1 MCLGTKLVL
10 YIVENLYISVMN
22 DYTKGQKDLI
32 NHIKTSVVEFAND
45 KEIDLAHAII
55 EMLKQ
60 LKPLEPNS

>member
-1 MCLGTKLVL
+1 
-10 YIVENLYISVMN
+10 MN

-45 KEIDLAHAII
+45 KDIDLAHAII

-60 LKPLEPNS
+60 LKPLEPNR